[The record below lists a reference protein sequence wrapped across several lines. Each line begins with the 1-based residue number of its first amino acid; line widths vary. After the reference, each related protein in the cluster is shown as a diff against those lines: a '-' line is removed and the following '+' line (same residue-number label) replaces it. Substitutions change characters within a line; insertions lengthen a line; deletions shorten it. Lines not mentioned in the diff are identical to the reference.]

1 MWIFF
6 TFYNNGPIENISTS
20 SLGYGYH
27 LFLVAKK
34 LCYSGNTYKQYKYRV
49 IQNCVGWE
57 GWDKAWF
64 IRSTKSS
71 NTYFNFEILKHLQ
84 QILAFLINWDTKL
97 LYHVYTS
104 SHVFGSIHLNF
115 IHCCLPKNLRNW
127 VSCKWFFEVRSQWF
141 LEFFSLSLKK
151 VQFNFKVVL
160 DMWLLCCGSWC
171 AELGCPLDMFIV
183 FHA

>member
-1 MWIFF
+1 MDITFF
-6 TFYNNGPIENISTS
+6 WWPKNCVIVEILVSNTNIPLYHSVKP
-20 SLGYGYH
+20 YGYT
-27 LFLVAKK
+27 K
-34 LCYSGNTYKQYKYRV
+34 LCWLRGLGQ
-49 IQNCVGWE
+49 I
-57 GWDKAWF
+57 WF

-71 NTYFNFEILKHLQ
+71 NTYFNFEIFKHLQ

-141 LEFFSLSLKK
+141 LEFFSLSLSLKK

>member
-1 MWIFF
+1 M
-6 TFYNNGPIENISTS
+6 
-20 SLGYGYH
+20 
-27 LFLVAKK
+27 
-34 LCYSGNTYKQYKYRV
+34 V

>member
-1 MWIFF
+1 MDITFF
-6 TFYNNGPIENISTS
+6 WWPKNCVIVEILVSNTNIPLYHSVKH
-20 SLGYGYH
+20 YGYT
-27 LFLVAKK
+27 K
-34 LCYSGNTYKQYKYRV
+34 LCWLRGLGQT
-49 IQNCVGWE
+49 
-57 GWDKAWF
+57 WF

>member
-1 MWIFF
+1 MDISFF
-6 TFYNNGPIENISTS
+6 WW
-20 SLGYGYH
+20 L
-27 LFLVAKK
+27 K
-34 LCYSGNTYKQYKYRV
+34 
-49 IQNCVGWE
+49 NCVIVE
-57 GWDKAWF
+57 
-64 IRSTKSS
+64 IPIN
-71 NTYFNFEILKHLQ
+71 NTNIALYKTVLVERVGTQLGLSGPLNLTTLTLILKYLSNCSKF
-84 QILAFLINWDTKL
+84 LSCLINWDTKL
-97 LYHVYTS
+97 PYHVYTS